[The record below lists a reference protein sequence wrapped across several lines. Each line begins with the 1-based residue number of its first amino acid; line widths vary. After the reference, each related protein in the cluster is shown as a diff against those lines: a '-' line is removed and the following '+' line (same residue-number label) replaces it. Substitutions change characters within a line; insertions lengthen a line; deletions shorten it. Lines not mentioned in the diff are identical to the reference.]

1 MAEILVH
8 SILKYIDYHNK
19 QINISLEKNLV
30 ITQIGNQLQILI
42 PIQIEQQ

>member
-1 MAEILVH
+1 MAEILD
-8 SILKYIDYHNK
+8 SILKYIDYRNK

-42 PIQIEQQ
+42 PIQIEQE